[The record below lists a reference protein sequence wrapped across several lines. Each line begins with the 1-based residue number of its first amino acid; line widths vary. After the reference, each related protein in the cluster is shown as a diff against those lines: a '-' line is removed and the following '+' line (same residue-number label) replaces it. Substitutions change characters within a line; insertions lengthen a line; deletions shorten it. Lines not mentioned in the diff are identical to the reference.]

1 MKISIWNI
9 KYYRKKR
16 IFCNSGEK
24 KKKKKTKTNIKINK
38 LIFHILGNI
47 S

>member
-1 MKISIWNI
+1 MLTL
-9 KYYRKKR
+9 
-16 IFCNSGEK
+16 FQVK
-24 KKKKKTKTNIKINK
+24 KKKKKKSKTNIKINK

>member
-1 MKISIWNI
+1 ML

-24 KKKKKTKTNIKINK
+24 KKKKKNIKK
-38 LIFHILGNI
+38 ILK
-47 S
+47 